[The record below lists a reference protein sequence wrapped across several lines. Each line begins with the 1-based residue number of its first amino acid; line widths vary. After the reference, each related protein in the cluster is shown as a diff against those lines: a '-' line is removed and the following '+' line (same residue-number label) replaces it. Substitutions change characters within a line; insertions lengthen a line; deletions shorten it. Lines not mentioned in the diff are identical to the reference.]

1 MLLRDDSAAPLA
13 ESTLAA
19 AAASSEWRGA
29 WLLGDDAL
37 ADPRAFIGGDVV
49 VCEGLVLELA
59 EAVGDG
65 GELCA
70 CREEAREAKRS
81 EEGIMIK
88 SERQEHGSRMHLS
101 LLVKTVCW

>member
-65 GELCA
+65 GELCVERK
-70 CREEAREAKRS
+70 RERRRGQRKES
-81 EEGIMIK
+81 
-88 SERQEHGSRMHLS
+88 
-101 LLVKTVCW
+101 

>member
-59 EAVGDG
+59 ETVGDG

-70 CREEAREAKRS
+70 CREWREGGEVS
-81 EEGIMIK
+81 EEKNNK
-88 SERQEHGSRMHLS
+88 SERQELGSRMHLS